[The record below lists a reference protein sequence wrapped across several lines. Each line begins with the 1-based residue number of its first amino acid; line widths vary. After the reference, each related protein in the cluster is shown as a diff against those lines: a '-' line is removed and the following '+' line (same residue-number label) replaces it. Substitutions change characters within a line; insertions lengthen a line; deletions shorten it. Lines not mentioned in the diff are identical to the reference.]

1 MQVIHYNEIKIVER
15 QGNCFKLNYFT
26 EESIS
31 RRLSNLV
38 TEYHDVYNRV
48 LNRFPQ
54 RLRGKNF
61 EVASSCFIPNNQPHL
76 IQQCNLCS

>member
-26 EESIS
+26 EEAIS

-38 TEYHDVYNRV
+38 TEYHDVYNSFES
-48 LNRFPQ
+48 LSPKTA
-54 RLRGKNF
+54 GK
-61 EVASSCFIPNNQPHL
+61 EL
-76 IQQCNLCS
+76 